1 MCYSYF
7 IVNILILICRLRI
20 KEESN
25 NNTKLELT
33 LTKLENYVKELENKI
48 EIFRAKEFH
57 EINSEN
63 MVKVILFI
71 N

>member
-1 MCYSYF
+1 M
-7 IVNILILICRLRI
+7 VNILIIICRLRI

-48 EIFRAKEFH
+48 EIFKAKEYH
-57 EINSEN
+57 EINSDN
-63 MVKVILFI
+63 VVKVKLFI
-71 N
+71 K

>member
-1 MCYSYF
+1 M
-7 IVNILILICRLRI
+7 VNILILICRLRI

-57 EINSEN
+57 EINTDN
-63 MVKVILFI
+63 MVKVLLFI